1 MNLRFSHTRLMVD
14 DMAASIH
21 FYHDLLGL
29 PIQTRT
35 EEDIYVEFAPNPATL
50 SLYRKDFM
58 SGIAG
63 TSDLPLRAAAQ
74 DAVLIWFEVDNVD
87 EVYETLLAQGVEFV
101 APPTDRAAWAL
112 RTAHLRDPDG
122 NLIEI
127 GQNIPMG

>member
-1 MNLRFSHTRLMVD
+1 MNMQFSHTRLMVA

-29 PIQTRT
+29 PIHTRT
-35 EEDIYVEFAPNPATL
+35 EGDIYVEFAPSPATL

-58 SGIAG
+58 TGIVG
-63 TSDLPLRAAAQ
+63 TAELPTTAQAQ
-74 DAVLIWFEVDNVD
+74 DAVLIWFGVDNVD
-87 EVYETLLAQGVEFV
+87 EVYETLRAKGVNFV
-101 APPTDRAAWAL
+101 VPPTDRAAWAL

-127 GQNIPMG
+127 GHYIPMG